1 MTTILNYTPHTLN
14 IHTSN
19 GVRDIPSDGVARV
32 SVTRVECDSI
42 DGITIHRGE
51 YGEVTGL
58 PAEEHGTWLVVSRMV
73 AAALPDRLDLL
84 VPGALVRDDAGR
96 PIGCM
101 GLEQP

>member
-14 IHTSN
+14 VHTAT

-32 SVTRVECDSI
+32 SVARVECDNI

-58 PAEEHGTWLVVSRMV
+58 PAEAPGTRLVVSRMV
-73 AAALPDRLDLL
+73 AATLPDRLDLL

-96 PIGCM
+96 PVGCM